1 MSVDPEEAA
10 ERGNTARRRY
20 IYNQA
25 RCFRCSSAVLSWQ
38 LNARTCYAC
47 PTCQPRPENVADLA
61 ASGVKALA
69 EAAPSK
75 LFESH
80 CAREG
85 YTERSADPAK
95 LKVKELKAELKA
107 FGVPTTG
114 KKADLVA
121 RLVIARHTTAVFG
134 ASPLPTVPS
143 SQSTM
148 PAVPKSSLVTVAAAA
163 LLSTESKV
171 QCDVGGNSSSSGSG
185 GGGGCEDDVGGGVA
199 AAASVTATRILP
211 RPGLG
216 GITAFK
222 TYAAARGDKVAAG
235 ERLNVEHV
243 ADVDLTASLVDW
255 TDLHSDDK
263 NDQMMSTQSKTKNK
277 KKRKTES
284 AEAAVGIASATKEE
298 QSEIKLKR
306 KRKRKH

>member
-1 MSVDPEEAA
+1 M
-10 ERGNTARRRY
+10 
-20 IYNQA
+20 
-25 RCFRCSSAVLSWQ
+25 LSWQ

-148 PAVPKSSLVTVAAAA
+148 PAVPKSALVTVAAAA

-171 QCDVGGNSSSSGSG
+171 QCDVGGNSISSGSG
-185 GGGGCEDDVGGGVA
+185 GGGGCEDDVGEGVA

-263 NDQMMSTQSKTKNK
+263 NDQMMSTESETKKK

-284 AEAAVGIASATKEE
+284 AEAAVGIPSATKEE